1 MSSSP
6 DQSTT
11 SHIEATSTL
20 RWQRRFLMAL
30 TVLAWIVTAGLIFW
44 GIGLIIEPVFLLVI
58 SALLAY
64 LCYPVVQLF
73 QRIMPRALAIG
84 ISLLLVL
91 GVLCFLL
98 YTVLVATVQQ
108 FVALIRS
115 LQVVIED
122 PASASRFQPVIHFLN
137 HSGVSPNYFD
147 GSAQQI
153 LAFLMQNTLFNVLPI
168 VSSVL
173 HLFVTGIV
181 IFSLTVYFMI
191 DGYRVNGWLR
201 NKTPVKF
208 RGRINLF
215 MNVVE
220 KSLGSFVRGQV
231 LLAFIMSV
239 IVGVGAYFIGVPYVF
254 LLSVI
259 VFVFEFVP
267 VIGAYI
273 SGAIGILFALSVGW
287 QTALIYGIFVTLMQG
302 VLDGQILAPRIIG
315 NSVGLHSIIAIVAL
329 LIGTRLFGLFGALFS
344 APVAGIIQV
353 FVLAFWATWREQ
365 HPDQFP
371 EERKSKASES
381 KASLDEHEQTVVKT

>member
-6 DQSTT
+6 DQSTIP
-11 SHIEATSTL
+11 HIEAASTL

-30 TVLAWIVTAGLIFW
+30 TVLAWIVTAGLIIW
-44 GIGLIIEPVFLLVI
+44 GIGLIIEPVILLVI

-64 LCYPVVQLF
+64 LFYPVVQLF
-73 QRIMPRALAIG
+73 QRIMPRALAIS

-108 FVALIRS
+108 LVALIHA
-115 LQVVIED
+115 LQVFIAD

-137 HSGVSPNYFD
+137 HSGIPPNSFD
-147 GSAQQI
+147 GSAQQL
-153 LAFLMQNTLFNVLPI
+153 LAFLLQNTLFNALPL
-168 VSSVL
+168 VRSVL
-173 HLFVTGIV
+173 HLFITGIV
-181 IFSLTVYFMI
+181 ILSLTVYFMI
-191 DGYRVNGWLR
+191 DGYRVNRWLR

-239 IVGVGAYFIGVPYVF
+239 IIGVGAYFIGVPYVF

-259 VFVFEFVP
+259 VFVFECVP

-273 SGAIGILFALSVGW
+273 SGTIGILFALSVGW
-287 QTALIYGIFVTLMQG
+287 QTALIYGIFVVLMQV
-302 VLDGQILAPRIIG
+302 VLDGQVLAPRIIG
-315 NSVGLHSIIAIVAL
+315 NSVGLHSIISIAAL
-329 LIGTRLFGLFGALFS
+329 LIGASLFGLFGALFS
-344 APVAGIIQV
+344 APIAGIIQV

-371 EERKSKASES
+371 EERKSEASES
-381 KASLDEHEQTVVKT
+381 KASLDEHEQTMVGT

>member
-1 MSSSP
+1 
-6 DQSTT
+6 
-11 SHIEATSTL
+11 
-20 RWQRRFLMAL
+20 
-30 TVLAWIVTAGLIFW
+30 
-44 GIGLIIEPVFLLVI
+44 
-58 SALLAY
+58 
-64 LCYPVVQLF
+64 
-73 QRIMPRALAIG
+73 
-84 ISLLLVL
+84 
-91 GVLCFLL
+91 
-98 YTVLVATVQQ
+98 
-108 FVALIRS
+108 VALIRS
-115 LQVVIED
+115 LQVVIAD
-122 PASASRFQPVIHFLN
+122 PASASRFQPVIHFLK
-137 HSGVSPNYFD
+137 HSGISPNSFD
-147 GSAQQI
+147 GSAQQL

-173 HLFVTGIV
+173 HLFITGIV

-381 KASLDEHEQTVVKT
+381 KASHDEHEQTVVKT

>member
-1 MSSSP
+1 MAYSLLRRTGQFRIADTEKVKYMSSSP

-11 SHIEATSTL
+11 PHIEAASTV

-30 TVLAWIVTAGLIFW
+30 T
-44 GIGLIIEPVFLLVI
+44 
-58 SALLAY
+58 
-64 LCYPVVQLF
+64 
-73 QRIMPRALAIG
+73 
-84 ISLLLVL
+84 
-91 GVLCFLL
+91 
-98 YTVLVATVQQ
+98 
-108 FVALIRS
+108 RS
-115 LQVVIED
+115 LQAVIED
-122 PASASRFQPVIHFLN
+122 PASASRFQPVIHFLK
-137 HSGVSPNYFD
+137 HSGISTNSFD
-147 GSAQQI
+147 GSAQQL

-173 HLFVTGIV
+173 HLFITGIV

-273 SGAIGILFALSVGW
+273 SGAIGILFAL
-287 QTALIYGIFVTLMQG
+287 F
-302 VLDGQILAPRIIG
+302 
-315 NSVGLHSIIAIVAL
+315 
-329 LIGTRLFGLFGALFS
+329 
-344 APVAGIIQV
+344 
-353 FVLAFWATWREQ
+353 
-365 HPDQFP
+365 
-371 EERKSKASES
+371 
-381 KASLDEHEQTVVKT
+381 

>member
-11 SHIEATSTL
+11 SHIEAASTV

-44 GIGLIIEPVFLLVI
+44 GIGLIIEPVILLVI

-73 QRIMPRALAIG
+73 QRIMPRALAIS

-122 PASASRFQPVIHFLN
+122 PASASRFQPVIHFLK
-137 HSGVSPNYFD
+137 HSGISPNSFD
-147 GSAQQI
+147 GSAQQL

-173 HLFVTGIV
+173 HLFITGIV

-287 QTALIYGIFVTLMQG
+287 RAYSMGRYWL
-302 VLDGQILAPRIIG
+302 P
-315 NSVGLHSIIAIVAL
+315 
-329 LIGTRLFGLFGALFS
+329 
-344 APVAGIIQV
+344 
-353 FVLAFWATWREQ
+353 
-365 HPDQFP
+365 
-371 EERKSKASES
+371 
-381 KASLDEHEQTVVKT
+381 ASLATRSAFIPLSPLSHYSLVPGSLDYLARSFLLP

>member
-1 MSSSP
+1 MAYSLLRRTGQFRIADTEKVKDMSSSP

-44 GIGLIIEPVFLLVI
+44 GIGLIIEPVILLVI

-73 QRIMPRALAIG
+73 I
-84 ISLLLVL
+84 
-91 GVLCFLL
+91 
-98 YTVLVATVQQ
+98 
-108 FVALIRS
+108 
-115 LQVVIED
+115 
-122 PASASRFQPVIHFLN
+122 
-137 HSGVSPNYFD
+137 
-147 GSAQQI
+147 
-153 LAFLMQNTLFNVLPI
+153 
-168 VSSVL
+168 
-173 HLFVTGIV
+173 TGIV

-208 RGRINLF
+208 RGRINLL

-353 FVLAFWATWREQ
+353 FVLAFWATWRDQ
-365 HPDQFP
+365 HH
-371 EERKSKASES
+371 A
-381 KASLDEHEQTVVKT
+381 